1 MEHRNHRPSFV
12 ASLTT
17 ALGLVTALAA
27 CGGTSPATDQRT
39 SGSVPAAA
47 QPAAVPES
55 VPAPGSER
63 LTPDQ
68 HPEQAH
74 LTQVTVDTLAD
85 AISSYVQ
92 AESERHGGS
101 FPVPDP
107 DHGASLGLSLT
118 TVHRE
123 RLSQLA
129 DGRYF
134 ACADFKGRAGDT
146 YDVDLFMRAEST
158 GLVPTEMIVH
168 KVNGTARF
176 NWIERGGVWSRT
188 PLVTP

>member
-1 MEHRNHRPSFV
+1 V
-12 ASLTT
+12 ASLIT

-39 SGSVPAAA
+39 STSVPPAAA
-47 QPAAVPES
+47 QPATVPEA

-107 DHGASLGLSLT
+107 DHGTSLGLSLT

-123 RLSQLA
+123 RLSQLG

-134 ACADFKGRAGDT
+134 ACADFKGRDGNT

-158 GLVPTEMIVH
+158 GLVPSEMIVH
-168 KVNGTARF
+168 KVNGTPRF
-176 NWIERGGVWSRT
+176 NWIERGGVWSRA
-188 PLVTP
+188 PLVNP